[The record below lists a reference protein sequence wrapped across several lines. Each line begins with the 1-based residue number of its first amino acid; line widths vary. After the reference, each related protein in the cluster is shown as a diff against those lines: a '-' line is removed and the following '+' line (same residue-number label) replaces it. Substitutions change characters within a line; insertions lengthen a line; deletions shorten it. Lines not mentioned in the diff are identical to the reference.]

1 MIGDKAMNDEAAEG
15 RQSSSGLTAYAI
27 DNQMFAPLWEL

>member
-1 MIGDKAMNDEAAEG
+1 MIGTKPKNDEAAEG
-15 RQSSSGLTAYAI
+15 RQSSSGLTTDAI